1 VKRTFTVTVFERR
14 HEGALTWIPLVRP
27 GLVAPLAGKSELR
40 LRDALAKALG
50 DAVRALEPVELELL
64 ERAPGTRLHPLSLDL
79 QLPGRGGR
87 IGGRFPFV
95 LEPRWFTSAGQRLLV
110 FHPSDPQAWFD
121 AEDAAEAERLAP
133 HFVRRAWRHD
143 GSAAIEARKSVGKER
158 LIQLGLELAPKTL
171 LDRAQAA
178 RAGKQRAGLG
188 HGASDRLA
196 QLAIDQ
202 TARAIDGTLP
212 LGVPRPTYRRQLRRL
227 LGGERPRPTVLIGR
241 PGSGRSTLLARWIG
255 DRLDDDGWVLHRNT
269 DRIHRVWRLAGQR
282 LIAGMSYLGDWE
294 ERLLALVTEARRH
307 RGILW
312 FDDLHL
318 FGRLG
323 VTRQSERSFADFL
336 HGPIQRGELVVV
348 ATATREQWAR
358 LEDDAPTFAT
368 LFARVAVEPTG
379 AADTAALLL
388 AEVRRLEAERP
399 VEIHPFTPRTATEL
413 AAALYPWTA
422 MPGAAI
428 ELLRKVAVAPPGA
441 SGARVEVTPADAVAA
456 VARDTGLAERLIT
469 LDEPLDPAEVRA
481 HFAARVIG
489 QDEAVEVATDVVVRV
504 RAGLADPGRTLGVYL
519 FTGPTGTGKTEL
531 ATALASYLYGD
542 VQRLVR
548 FDMSELAGP
557 DAVARLVGDRFAPAG
572 LLTSRIREQPFAVVL
587 LDEIEK
593 AHPSVLGLLLQLF
606 DEGRLT
612 DADGEVASFRH
623 AVIVMT
629 SNLGARVGAPIGF
642 GDGAAAVLGQ
652 IATAV
657 REFFP
662 PELWNRIDRVV
673 PFRPLTAE
681 TAARVVDKELAKLL
695 GRRGLRERDVFV
707 YAGRAV
713 RERAVAQAFDPRFG
727 ARTVKR
733 WLEDHVATA
742 LAEALTTA
750 PPARMTVARLRDDAG
765 AIAVQL
771 EQVPELAT
779 RGGEYPLIAAR
790 ELAAAALAPLAEAM
804 ARRID
809 AALADDAVGRALAA
823 VRGAPHAD
831 EVRYFIER
839 YGDELVEL
847 RAALAGQRR
856 LPAATE
862 GYELHD
868 LEGWR
873 PERRSVAGWSGPRPG
888 PAFDRRSLDR
898 RTRAASPQ
906 PVLLAALARA
916 TLLLAHT
923 DELTDPEAHAVTVL
937 VTPVGETRPG
947 LGWGLLEALRGI
959 ADQAMARG
967 VDGRLRELVAP
978 AVGDVTRGFVVREVF
993 ARAAY
998 RAEHGT
1004 HFFRSLVDA
1013 PEVYRV
1019 EVRPG
1024 AAELAALLTEHVAR
1038 VTAFEAAVAAGRAAP
1053 ANPEALL
1060 PAVRTMTY
1068 APAAR
1073 AGDGITADVE
1083 DFGLGWAT
1091 RLTGASLAEI
1101 VRALWHVRWS
1111 RR

>member
-1 VKRTFTVTVFERR
+1 
-14 HEGALTWIPLVRP
+14 
-27 GLVAPLAGKSELR
+27 
-40 LRDALAKALG
+40 
-50 DAVRALEPVELELL
+50 
-64 ERAPGTRLHPLSLDL
+64 
-79 QLPGRGGR
+79 
-87 IGGRFPFV
+87 
-95 LEPRWFTSAGQRLLV
+95 
-110 FHPSDPQAWFD
+110 
-121 AEDAAEAERLAP
+121 
-133 HFVRRAWRHD
+133 
-143 GSAAIEARKSVGKER
+143 
-158 LIQLGLELAPKTL
+158 
-171 LDRAQAA
+171 
-178 RAGKQRAGLG
+178 
-188 HGASDRLA
+188 
-196 QLAIDQ
+196 
-202 TARAIDGTLP
+202 
-212 LGVPRPTYRRQLRRL
+212 
-227 LGGERPRPTVLIGR
+227 
-241 PGSGRSTLLARWIG
+241 
-255 DRLDDDGWVLHRNT
+255 
-269 DRIHRVWRLAGQR
+269 
-282 LIAGMSYLGDWE
+282 
-294 ERLLALVTEARRH
+294 
-307 RGILW
+307 
-312 FDDLHL
+312 
-318 FGRLG
+318 
-323 VTRQSERSFADFL
+323 
-336 HGPIQRGELVVV
+336 
-348 ATATREQWAR
+348 
-358 LEDDAPTFAT
+358 
-368 LFARVAVEPTG
+368 
-379 AADTAALLL
+379 
-388 AEVRRLEAERP
+388 
-399 VEIHPFTPRTATEL
+399 
-413 AAALYPWTA
+413 
-422 MPGAAI
+422 
-428 ELLRKVAVAPPGA
+428 
-441 SGARVEVTPADAVAA
+441 
-456 VARDTGLAERLIT
+456 
-469 LDEPLDPAEVRA
+469 
-481 HFAARVIG
+481 
-489 QDEAVEVATDVVVRV
+489 
-504 RAGLADPGRTLGVYL
+504 
-519 FTGPTGTGKTEL
+519 
-531 ATALASYLYGD
+531 
-542 VQRLVR
+542 
-548 FDMSELAGP
+548 
-557 DAVARLVGDRFAPAG
+557 
-572 LLTSRIREQPFAVVL
+572 VVL

-606 DEGRLT
+606 DEGGLT

-642 GDGAAAVLGQ
+642 GDGAGAVLGQ

-765 AIAVQL
+765 AIAV
-771 EQVPELAT
+771 
-779 RGGEYPLIAAR
+779 AAR
-790 ELAAAALAPLAEAM
+790 AGPRAGDPRRRVSAHRRARAGGGGAGAAGRGDGPPH
-804 ARRID
+804 RRR
-809 AALADDAVGRALAA
+809 AGRRPVGRALAA

-916 TLLLAHT
+916 ALLLAHT

-998 RAEHGT
+998 RPSTAPT
-1004 HFFRSLVDA
+1004 SSARWSTRPRSIGS
-1013 PEVYRV
+1013 RS
-1019 EVRPG
+1019 
-1024 AAELAALLTEHVAR
+1024 
-1038 VTAFEAAVAAGRAAP
+1038 AP
-1053 ANPEALL
+1053 ARPSS
-1060 PAVRTMTY
+1060 PRCSPST
-1068 APAAR
+1068 
-1073 AGDGITADVE
+1073 
-1083 DFGLGWAT
+1083 
-1091 RLTGASLAEI
+1091 
-1101 VRALWHVRWS
+1101 S
-1111 RR
+1111 RG